1 MGWGRGE
8 GAVDGVCED
17 VAGEGVVADDVGGGG
32 DGVVDWDVFGGELE
46 DYFYFTFTF
55 YFHFLLLVFSALIQL
70 PFLMTSPGSTSIP
83 TEQPDAD
90 VSETPC
96 SENGRSPAGIRVLA
110 REDD

>member
-1 MGWGRGE
+1 VGWGRGE

-55 YFHFLLLVFSALIQL
+55 YFHFLLSLFAAGVLS
-70 PFLMTSPGSTSIP
+70 SDP
-83 TEQPDAD
+83 TAFFNDLTRLD
-90 VSETPC
+90 FNSHGTT
-96 SENGRSPAGIRVLA
+96 
-110 REDD
+110 